1 MGSVNFLQLI
11 LGILL
16 AAVVAFVAF
25 RLRSLSRSGAIGA
38 FVLGA
43 VVFGFGGLP
52 WACLLLV
59 FFVTSSGLS
68 GLMKRRKKKIE
79 AQFAKSSRRDVW
91 QVAANGGVAGLAVL
105 LGIFFPHSIFPW
117 VIFTAAL
124 AAANADTW
132 ATELG
137 LLSKNWPR
145 SIRNFR
151 PVSPGTSGGIS
162 LMGTLAAAAGAAAI
176 ALTTRLIWPTS
187 FPANM
192 ERWSFALI
200 IFAAGLIGSLV
211 DSLLGATVQGIY
223 NCPVCDKETEKH
235 PKHTCGNNTVLIRGW
250 KWMNNDVV
258 NLACTGSAAIIAC
271 IWVALLH

>member
-43 VVFGFGGLP
+43 VVFGLGGLP
-52 WACLLLV
+52 WACVLLV
-59 FFVTSSGLS
+59 FFVTSSGTS

-79 AQFAKSSRRDVW
+79 AQFAKSSRRDAW
-91 QVAANGGVAGLAVL
+91 QVAANGGVAGLAAL
-105 LGIFFPHSIFPW
+105 LGVFFPHSIFPW
-117 VIFTAAL
+117 VLFAAAL

-132 ATELG
+132 ATEFG
-137 LLSKNWPR
+137 VVSKGWPR
-145 SIRNFR
+145 SIRSFR
-151 PVSPGTSGGIS
+151 QVPPGTSGGIS

-176 ALTTRLIWPTS
+176 PVTTRLVWPTS

-200 IFAAGLIGSLV
+200 ICAAGLIGSLV

-235 PKHTCGNNTVLIRGW
+235 PKHTCGNKTVLIRGW

-258 NLACTGSAAIIAC
+258 NLACTGSAAMIAF
-271 IWVALLH
+271 IWVALLQ